1 MVEIPLPI
9 AVAAVVVGLG
19 LAFLGRKIIK
29 ILVFLGAGLAG
40 AKLAFTLLEP
50 RTDPPIPLVGAL
62 IAFLILGFLSLA
74 IMKIVFGIMLGIL
87 GYVVA
92 YTATSNQVL
101 AILVG
106 VIVFVVGLV
115 LFKYYLSVA
124 TAFAGAALVFSGL
137 QSMLQDTEMVQAV
150 SLLIAVVVAIAGT
163 YVQVR
168 QLHS

>member
-9 AVAAVVVGLG
+9 AVAAVFVGLG

-29 ILVFLGAGLAG
+29 ILVFLGAGLSG
-40 AKLAFTLLEP
+40 AKFAFTLLEP
-50 RTDPPIPLVGAL
+50 RYDTPIPLVGAL

-87 GYVVA
+87 GYVVT
-92 YTATSNQVL
+92 YVATSNHLL

-106 VIVFVVGLV
+106 VIVFVIGLV

-124 TAFAGAALVFSGL
+124 TAFAGAVLVFSGL
-137 QSMLQDTEMVQAV
+137 QAILQGLEMVQAV
-150 SLLIAVVVAIAGT
+150 SLLIALVVGIVGA
-163 YVQVR
+163 YVQFK
-168 QLHS
+168 QLH